1 MPTTILTQ
9 AEVRQLLPMGD
20 CIELMAEA
28 LAALGRGDAVNPL
41 RQGVRL
47 PGKTGLLGLMPGYLA
62 APASLGLKAVTVFP
76 DNHGTEFDS
85 HQGVV
90 MLFDVDNGLPIAI
103 VDGSE
108 VTAIRT
114 AAVSGVATRL
124 LAREDATDLAILGSG
139 VQARTHLE
147 AMRAVRGIDRVR
159 VYSPNRENRERF
171 AERESS
177 RHGIPVEACAS
188 ARQAVEES
196 EIICTVTSS
205 REPVLLG
212 EWIADGAHINA
223 VGASIASARELDTD
237 CVAQARL
244 FVDRRESTRNEA
256 GDFLTPKREGAID
269 DDHIQGEIGE
279 ILLRRSA
286 GRRSDDE
293 ITLFKSLGLAVEDLA
308 AAHYVHRRAV
318 EEGVGVEVPLGGLRD
333 GAD

>member
-9 AEVRQLLPMGD
+9 AEVRRLLPMAD

-28 LAALGRGDAVNPL
+28 LVALVRGDAVNPL

-47 PGKTGLLGLMPGYLA
+47 PERTGLLGLMPGYLA
-62 APASLGLKAVTVFP
+62 TPASLGLKAVVVFP

-90 MLFDVDNGLPIAI
+90 LLFDVDNGMPIA
-103 VDGSE
+103 VMDGSE
-108 VTAIRT
+108 ITAIRT

-124 LAREDATDLAILGSG
+124 LARKDATDLALLGSG

-147 AMRAVRGIDRVR
+147 ALRVVRPIDRVR
-159 VYSPNRENRERF
+159 VYSPNPDNRERF
-171 AERESS
+171 AERES
-177 RHGIPVEACAS
+177 RKHRIQVEACDS
-188 ARQAVEES
+188 AREAVEGA

-205 REPVLLG
+205 REPVLRG

-223 VGASIASARELDTD
+223 VGASVASARELDTD

-244 FVDRRESTRNEA
+244 FVDRRESTLHES
-256 GDFLTPKREGAID
+256 GDFLVARREGAIE

-279 ILLRRSA
+279 VLLRRNP
-286 GRRSDDE
+286 GRRNDEE

-308 AAHYVHRRAV
+308 AAQYVHQRAL
-318 EEGVGVEVPLGGLRD
+318 EEGLGVEVALGGLRET
-333 GAD
+333 AD